1 MSAEGDREFTAL
13 HFDPSH
19 RPTFTIWETTFDRNV
34 VPTSKS
40 ATTLVDGGQFV
51 TRCDVAAEK
60 S

>member
-19 RPTFTIWETTFDRNV
+19 RPTFTIWETTFARNV
-34 VPTSKS
+34 MPSSES
-40 ATTLVDGGQFV
+40 AAMVVVGSQFV